1 MSGHGYAGGADF
13 PLPTSQRT
21 WMSEWAP
28 SSVADGW
35 TEAWDSGKA
44 TDGIRIAQRIHD
56 TLALAGDSGF
66 VRWLSRQDRRADPDR

>member
-1 MSGHGYAGGADF
+1 M
-13 PLPTSQRT
+13 
-21 WMSEWAP
+21 
-28 SSVADGW
+28 SVADGW